1 MALSLHTTKTYKV
14 EYGKNAINGW
24 DEIEKFIKF
33 LREKA
38 YDNNDDAEIFIDE
51 NEDYVEIDFDTLK
64 KLMNDEVWGETA
76 KLIYEESDKSNNYAR
91 LEIW

>member
-1 MALSLHTTKTYKV
+1 MALSLH
-14 EYGKNAINGW
+14 
-24 DEIEKFIKF
+24 
-33 LREKA
+33 
-38 YDNNDDAEIFIDE
+38 
-51 NEDYVEIDFDTLK
+51 TLK